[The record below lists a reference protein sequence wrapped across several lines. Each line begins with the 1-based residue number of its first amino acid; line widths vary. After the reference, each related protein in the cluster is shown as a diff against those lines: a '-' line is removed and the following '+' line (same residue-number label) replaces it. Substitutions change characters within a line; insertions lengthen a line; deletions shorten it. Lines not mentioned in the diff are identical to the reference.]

1 MKLACEPDVSASLKT
16 KPFLLFRQNKTSLIT
31 LSTFHYL
38 FLTPTSPS
46 AQNICIFRNHLTWE
60 LCWDH
65 DKVIS
70 VTGGILAAASCR
82 LLGSMQKP
90 GRILGRR
97 CQCLL
102 LQLLLHLSKGLLIQ
116 GENKHWLQHSYFII
130 LLHPLN
136 WAVQGY
142 KQHFADKPGLMVC
155 QKQLFSLL
163 KRNSLL
169 CPCQNNTKHT
179 SSVSDA
185 PQIRKIRLRYCI
197 PLLRFYG
204 STTHFLPTCLSM
216 AGNMRGVF
224 RGTFGCSLGLCFF
237 CFILKHRTIW
247 SLFVLLQH
255 LVTWR

>member
-1 MKLACEPDVSASLKT
+1 MSRPAWK
-16 KPFLLFRQNKTSLIT
+16 QNHSYYWVKTSLIT
-31 LSTFHYL
+31 LSTFQYL
-38 FLTPTSPS
+38 SLTCTSPS
-46 AQNICIFRNHLTWE
+46 AQKTCIFRNHLTWE

-70 VTGGILAAASCR
+70 VTGGILAAASR
-82 LLGSMQKP
+82 RVLGSLQKP

-97 CQCLL
+97 CQSLL

-136 WAVQGY
+136 RAVQGY

-163 KRNSLL
+163 KKEQPFMSLSEQ
-169 CPCQNNTKHT
+169 CIFCYTKHT

-185 PQIRKIRLRYCI
+185 PQIRKIHLRYCI
-197 PLLRFYG
+197 PLLRFSG
-204 STTHFLPTCLSM
+204 LTTHFLPPHFSM
-216 AGNMRGVF
+216 AGNMRRAF
-224 RGTFGCSLGLCFF
+224 RDTFGCSLELWGFF
-237 CFILKHRTIW
+237 CFVLKHRTVW